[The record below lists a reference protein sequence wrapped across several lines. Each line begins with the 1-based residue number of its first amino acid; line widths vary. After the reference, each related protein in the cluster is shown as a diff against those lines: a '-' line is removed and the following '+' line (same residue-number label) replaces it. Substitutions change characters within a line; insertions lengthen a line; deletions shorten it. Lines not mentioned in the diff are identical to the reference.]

1 MSLTLSHIIFS
12 TIYRTLER
20 MDIITYSYNGEDY
33 DDQGYRDIHN
43 LIYKQMEA
51 ERFSH
56 IVRVAEIQSKCK
68 YIFLTIN
75 PNPRITLKDFVS
87 TCDKMMSKTWMTNY
101 LYCYEQRGET
111 PEECGKG
118 YHFHAIIEKPTT
130 KAYSHIVREMATS
143 ASKLCDTSE
152 YHFYNLKNIS
162 DEEKER
168 KIIYI
173 TGRKADPAKWAKQ
186 DMDIPFRLK
195 NGLKSCYNI
204 GII

>member
-1 MSLTLSHIIFS
+1 MDTFINDYLEDIKYI
-12 TIYRTLER
+12 RTGFDDYTDPDLDRLFKEAYDREYAQRYAHLEK
-20 MDIITYSYNGEDY
+20 
-33 DDQGYRDIHN
+33 
-43 LIYKQMEA
+43 LK
-51 ERFSH
+51 
-56 IVRVAEIQSKCK
+56 EIQTKCK

-75 PNPRITLKDFVS
+75 PNPRITLKDFVY

-118 YHFHAIIEKPTT
+118 YHFHAIIEKPSN
-130 KAYSHIVREMATS
+130 KAYSHIIRELATS
-143 ASKLCDTSE
+143 AGKLCDTSE

-168 KIIYI
+168 KIVYI
-173 TGRKADPAKWAKQ
+173 TGKKADPAKWLKQ
-186 DMDIPFRLK
+186 EMDIPFREK
-195 NGLKSCYNI
+195 NNLKSYYNI